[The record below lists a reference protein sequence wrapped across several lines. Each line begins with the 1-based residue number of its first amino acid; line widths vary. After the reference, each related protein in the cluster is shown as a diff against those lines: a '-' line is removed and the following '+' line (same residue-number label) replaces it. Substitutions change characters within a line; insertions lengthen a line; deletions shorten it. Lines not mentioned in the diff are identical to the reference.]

1 MRYRQCMLSNTAHLA
16 RLLDKELI
24 AFLTTVNDD
33 DQPQTSPVW
42 FQRDGEDIVVFNRP
56 DARRLCSIET
66 NPRVALA
73 LRADRQGHALVSLE
87 GTAAIEHSLPRAKE
101 FPGYED
107 KYVGEIADLG
117 WTPDSFSDEYS
128 VGIRITVTR
137 VRASDISRLLN

>member
-1 MRYRQCMLSNTAHLA
+1 MLSNTEYLP
-16 RLLDKELI
+16 RLLDRELV
-24 AFLTTVNDD
+24 AFLTTVNENG
-33 DQPQTSPVW
+33 QPQTSPVW

-56 DARRLCSIET
+56 DARRLRSIET

-87 GTAAIEHSLPRAKE
+87 GTAVIEHHLPRAKD
-101 FPGYED
+101 FPGYVD
-107 KYVGEIADLG
+107 KYTDEIADLG

-137 VRASDISRLLN
+137 VRASDISRLLE

>member
-1 MRYRQCMLSNTAHLA
+1 MLSNTGHLP
-16 RLLDKELI
+16 RLLDRELI
-24 AFLTTVNDD
+24 ALLTTVNENG
-33 DQPQTSPVW
+33 QPQTSPVW

-56 DARRLCSIET
+56 NARRLRSIET

-87 GTAAIEHSLPRAKE
+87 GTAAIEPHLPRAKD
-101 FPGYED
+101 FAGYED
-107 KYVGEIADLG
+107 KYVDEIADLG

-137 VRASDISRLLN
+137 VRASDISRLLD